1 MLVIGERV
9 ICTKGEENWN
19 TLVLGKT
26 YEIADRGIDSLGQWI
41 YKLKS
46 DDGLITNWIH
56 EDCAGFFTYKQ
67 WADNLVVTP
76 GIEPGIEPYFV
87 PLDKHREEKLKELG
101 I

>member
-26 YEIADRGIDSLGQWI
+26 YEINDRCLDSLGQWI

-46 DDGLITNWIH
+46 DDGLITNWI
-56 EDCAGFFTYKQ
+56 EQ
-67 WADNLVVTP
+67 WWDDGP
-76 GIEPGIEPYFV
+76 IEPYFI
-87 PLDKHREEKLKELG
+87 PLYMHREEKLKEIGL
-101 I
+101 

>member
-46 DDGLITNWIH
+46 DDGLITNWI
-56 EDCAGFFTYKQ
+56 EQ
-67 WADNLVVTP
+67 WADGP
-76 GIEPGIEPYFV
+76 IEPYFI
-87 PLDKHREEKLKELG
+87 PLYMHREEKLKEIGL
-101 I
+101 

>member
-26 YEIADRGIDSLGQWI
+26 YEIADRGIDSLGKWI

-46 DDGLITNWIH
+46 DDGLITNWI
-56 EDCAGFFTYKQ
+56 EQ
-67 WADNLVVTP
+67 WVDNF
-76 GIEPGIEPYFV
+76 EPYFI
-87 PLDKHREEKLKELG
+87 PLSMHREEKLKELG
-101 I
+101 L

>member
-1 MLVIGERV
+1 MLAIGERV
-9 ICTKGEENWN
+9 ICVKGEESWN

-26 YEIADRGIDSLGQWI
+26 YEIADRALDSFGQWI

-46 DDGLITNWIH
+46 DDGLITNWI
-56 EDCAGFFTYKQ
+56 EQ

>member
-9 ICTKGEENWN
+9 ICTKGEESWN

-26 YEIADRGIDSLGQWI
+26 YEIADRGLDSLGQWV
-41 YKLKS
+41 YKLRS
-46 DDGLITNWIH
+46 DDGLITNWI
-56 EDCAGFFTYKQ
+56 EQ

-76 GIEPGIEPYFV
+76 GIEPGIEPYFI
-87 PLDKHREEKLKELG
+87 PLSMHREEKLKELG

>member
-19 TLVLGKT
+19 NLVLGKT
-26 YEIADRGIDSLGQWI
+26 YEITDRCLDSLGQWV

-46 DDGLITNWIH
+46 DDGQTTNWI
-56 EDCAGFFTYKQ
+56 EQ
-67 WADNLVVTP
+67 WADNFVVTP
-76 GIEPGIEPYFV
+76 AGIEPGIEPYFV

>member
-26 YEIADRGIDSLGQWI
+26 YEITDRCIDSLGQWI

-46 DDGLITNWIH
+46 DDGLITNWI
-56 EDCAGFFTYKQ
+56 EQ
-67 WADNLVVTP
+67 WADENLVVTP
-76 GIEPGIEPYFV
+76 GIEPGIEPYFMPV
-87 PLDKHREEKLKELG
+87 SWYREERIKELG

>member
-26 YEIADRGIDSLGQWI
+26 YEIADRGLGSLGQWV
-41 YKLKS
+41 YKLRS
-46 DDGLITNWIH
+46 DDGSITSWI
-56 EDCAGFFTYKQ
+56 EQ
-67 WADNLVVTP
+67 WADSLL
-76 GIEPGIEPYFV
+76 IEPGIEPYFI
-87 PLDKHREEKLKELG
+87 PLDKHREEKLKELV

>member
-1 MLVIGERV
+1 MLEIGERV

-19 TLVLGKT
+19 TVVLGKT
-26 YEIADRGIDSLGQWI
+26 YEINDRCLDSLGQWI

-46 DDGLITNWIH
+46 DDGLITNWI
-56 EDCAGFFTYKQ
+56 EQ

-76 GIEPGIEPYFV
+76 GIEPGIEPYFI
-87 PLDKHREEKLKELG
+87 PLSTHREEKLKELG

>member
-26 YEIADRGIDSLGQWI
+26 YEIADRALDSFGQWI

-46 DDGLITNWIH
+46 DDGLITNWI
-56 EDCAGFFTYKQ
+56 EQ

-76 GIEPGIEPYFV
+76 GIEPGIEPYFI
-87 PLDKHREEKLKELG
+87 PLSTHREEKLKELG